1 MRARWRRD
9 ASSPGGASPV
19 AWLYLVAAILLE
31 VCGTTSMKLSRSFT
45 VPGPTLAIFV
55 FYAASIV
62 CLTFAIHRIEIGV
75 AYAIWSALG
84 TAIVATIGI
93 LWFGESATLAKL
105 ASLVLV
111 VAGVV
116 GLQLSSDT
124 PVAPSDA
131 AARPTASD
139 AGD

>member
-1 MRARWRRD
+1 
-9 ASSPGGASPV
+9 V
-19 AWLYLVAAILLE
+19 AWLYLIAAILLE

-45 VPGPTLAIFV
+45 VLGPTLAIFV
-55 FYAASIV
+55 FYGASIF
-62 CLTFAIHRIEIGV
+62 CLTLAVHRIEIGV

-93 LWFGESATLAKL
+93 LWFGESATLSKL

-116 GLQLSSDT
+116 GLQLSSG
-124 PVAPSDA
+124 APASPRSDA
-131 AARPTASD
+131 AARAAASD
-139 AGD
+139 ADR

>member
-1 MRARWRRD
+1 M
-9 ASSPGGASPV
+9 

-45 VPGPTLAIFV
+45 VPGPTVAIFV
-55 FYAASIV
+55 FYGASIF
-62 CLTFAIHRIEIGV
+62 CLTLAVHRIEIGI

-93 LWFGESATLAKL
+93 VWFGESATIAKL

-111 VAGVV
+111 IAGVV
-116 GLQLSSDT
+116 GLQLSSGT
-124 PVAPSDA
+124 PVAPSDD
-131 AARPTASD
+131 AARAAASD
-139 AGD
+139 AGGS

>member
-1 MRARWRRD
+1 M
-9 ASSPGGASPV
+9 

-45 VPGPTLAIFV
+45 VPAPTVAIFV
-55 FYAASIV
+55 FYGASIF
-62 CLTFAIHRIEIGV
+62 CLTLAVQRLEIGV

-93 LWFGESATLAKL
+93 VWFGESATLAKL

-116 GLQLSSDT
+116 GLQISSGT
-124 PVAPSDA
+124 PVSPSDDSARA
-131 AARPTASD
+131 AAADASERTAS
-139 AGD
+139 

>member
-1 MRARWRRD
+1 M
-9 ASSPGGASPV
+9 

-45 VPGPTLAIFV
+45 VAAPTLAIFV
-55 FYAASIV
+55 FYGASIFW
-62 CLTFAIHRIEIGV
+62 LTLAVHRLEIGV

-93 LWFGESATLAKL
+93 LWFGESVTAAKL
-105 ASLVLV
+105 ASLALV

-116 GLQLSSDT
+116 GLKLSS
-124 PVAPSDA
+124 VAPVSPPDDA
-131 AARPTASD
+131 ARVSASD
-139 AGD
+139 AGERTPP

>member
-1 MRARWRRD
+1 M
-9 ASSPGGASPV
+9 

-45 VPGPTLAIFV
+45 VPAPTVAIFV
-55 FYAASIV
+55 FYGASIF
-62 CLTFAIHRIEIGV
+62 CLTLAVQRLEIGV

-93 LWFGESATLAKL
+93 MWFGESATIAKL

-111 VAGVV
+111 IVGVV
-116 GLQLSSDT
+116 GLQISSGT

-131 AARPTASD
+131 ARPAASD
-139 AGD
+139 ATGG

>member
-1 MRARWRRD
+1 
-9 ASSPGGASPV
+9 V

-45 VPGPTLAIFV
+45 VPRADRGDLRLLRREHLLLDARV
-55 FYAASIV
+55 RR
-62 CLTFAIHRIEIGV
+62 LEIGV

-93 LWFGESATLAKL
+93 VWFRRVATLAKL

-111 VAGVV
+111 RRRRGRSPALFGH
-116 GLQLSSDT
+116 
-124 PVAPSDA
+124 PVAPSD
-131 AARPTASD
+131 D
-139 AGD
+139 AGSGRGVDASGG

>member
-1 MRARWRRD
+1 
-9 ASSPGGASPV
+9 V

-45 VPGPTLAIFV
+45 VPGPTVAIFV

-62 CLTFAIHRIEIGV
+62 CLTLAVHRLEIGV

-93 LWFGESATLAKL
+93 MWFGESATIAKL

-111 VAGVV
+111 IVGVV
-116 GLQLSSDT
+116 GLQISSGT

-131 AARPTASD
+131 ARPAASD
-139 AGD
+139 ATGG

>member
-9 ASSPGGASPV
+9 ASSLGGASPV

-45 VPGPTLAIFV
+45 VLAPTLAIFV
-55 FYAASIV
+55 FYGASIV
-62 CLTFAIHRIEIGV
+62 FLTLAVHRIEIGV

-93 LWFGESATLAKL
+93 LWFGESATAWKL

-116 GLQLSSDT
+116 GLQLSSGT
-124 PVAPSDA
+124 PLAPSDH
-131 AARPTASD
+131 AARATTSD
-139 AGD
+139 TGR